1 MSRAIWLAGL
11 LALALSACAET
22 RSARPNG
29 NGANANP
36 PDSLESVLS
45 RTFTVPAF
53 KLESGQ
59 VLPELTL
66 AYETYGRLAPD
77 GRNAIL
83 VTHGFTSNHH
93 AAGKYAVT
101 DPTAGWW
108 DGLIG
113 PGKAID
119 TDRYFVVSSNMLG
132 SSYGSTAP
140 ASKNPKTGK
149 PYGPDF
155 PDITLR
161 DIIGA
166 QKVLLEGLGVQHL
179 VAVAGPSYGGYQ
191 AFQWAVTY
199 PTFMSGVVPVVS
211 APKGSGG
218 DASMKALHDRFATDP
233 NWNGG
238 WHYDRGGIFPTLLQ
252 LRIETLERYGQNEV
266 LARTIADPE
275 QRSARLRQLAETWA
289 RRFDPNSMIVLRK
302 AAVKFDA
309 ERDFSRV
316 RAKVLYVLS
325 RTDKIFPPS
334 IAPDVMDRL
343 SRARVDAKYF
353 EIDTELGHSAS
364 GPESAKWAPTL
375 KEFIA
380 GLER

>member
-1 MSRAIWLAGL
+1 V
-11 LALALSACAET
+11 
-22 RSARPNG
+22 
-29 NGANANP
+29 NP
-36 PDSLESVLS
+36 PDSLDRVLS

-53 KLESGQ
+53 KLESGV

-83 VTHGFTSNHH
+83 VAHGFTSNHH
-93 AAGKYAVT
+93 AAGKYAST
-101 DPTAGWW
+101 DQVAGWW

-113 PGKAID
+113 PGKALD

-149 PYGPDF
+149 AYGPDF

-161 DIIGA
+161 DIVGA
-166 QKVLLEGLGVQHL
+166 QKTLLEAIGVQHL
-179 VAVAGPSYGGYQ
+179 VAVAGPSFGGYQ
-191 AFQWAVTY
+191 TFQWAVTY
-199 PTFMSGVVPVVS
+199 PTFMSGAVAVVS
-211 APKGSGG
+211 APKGGGG
-218 DASMKALHDRFATDP
+218 DAAVKALENRFATDP
-233 NWNGG
+233 SWNGG
-238 WHYDRGGIFPTLLQ
+238 WYYERGGIYPTLLR

-266 LARTIADPE
+266 LARTIADPD
-275 QRSARLRQLAETWA
+275 RRAARLRELADAWA
-289 RRFDPNSMIVLRK
+289 RQFDPNSMIALRK

-309 ERDFSRV
+309 ERDLAKV
-316 RAKVLYVLS
+316 RAKMLYVLS
-325 RTDKIFPPS
+325 RTDKLFPPS
-334 IAPDVMDRL
+334 IAPGVMDKL
-343 SRARVDAKYF
+343 TRAGVDARYF

-364 GPESAKWAPTL
+364 GPEWAKWGPTL
-375 KEFIA
+375 KDFVA